1 MYKVVIIDNER
12 NELKKIIDAKHC
24 HCEVVALE
32 SDMAKG
38 IAGIRQYRPDIL
50 FMDMDAPG
58 ADGANILSRLQS
70 EFPDMQITAL
80 AKEQEPER
88 TKLIRREG
96 VTDVL
101 LKPYNPYEVG
111 AVMSKMIQK
120 KQRQGEAGKND
131 GTNEKE
137 FQDQNKSGS
146 GSFIVHNALNY
157 MHAHYA
163 EKLSLTDLADKI
175 YVSQWYLSKQLHKYT
190 GKSFNDLL
198 NEIRIEKAKA
208 LMDDPV
214 LKIHEIS
221 EIVGFCDVAH
231 FSRVFKKAENIS
243 PKKYR
248 NERY

>member
-12 NELKKIIDAKHC
+12 NELKKIIDAKQC
-24 HCEVVALE
+24 HCEVVASE
-32 SDMAKG
+32 SDMVKG

-50 FMDMDAPG
+50 FMDMDTPG
-58 ADGANILSRLQS
+58 ADGVTTRLQA

-80 AKEQEPER
+80 AEEQEPER
-88 TKLIRREG
+88 TKLIRRKG
-96 VTDVL
+96 ITAVL

-111 AVMSKMIQK
+111 QIMSKMIQK
-120 KQRQGEAGKND
+120 KQKQGEAEQNSSAD
-131 GTNEKE
+131 KE
-137 FQDQNKSGS
+137 ESQDQNKPGS